1 MTVFDTDVFIE
12 ILLGN
17 PRFVDRATAIPVSQ
31 QSITIVTVEE
41 ILRGRLHAIR
51 QAEAEKTLI
60 SITQAY
66 DFLAQ
71 SVDDFQRLI
80 VLPYSKEADSIFHD
94 WRKQKVRV
102 STHDLRIAAICTAH
116 AAILTSRN
124 RRDFEQIPGLNLCS
138 WD

>member
-1 MTVFDTDVFIE
+1 MTVFDTDVFVE

-17 PRFVDRATAIPVSQ
+17 PRFVDRATAIPANQ

-51 QAEAEKTLI
+51 QAEAGKSPI
-60 SITQAY
+60 SIPQAY
-66 DFLAQ
+66 NFLEQ
-71 SVDDFQRLI
+71 SVDDFQRLT
-80 VLPYSKEADSIFHD
+80 VLPYSQKADSIFLD

-116 AAILTSRN
+116 TAILISRN
-124 RRDFEQIPGLNLCS
+124 RRDFEQIPEFSLCS